1 MLFKQTI
8 SRFLSDDAG
17 AVTVD
22 YVVLT
27 GAIIGLGMIMIQAV
41 APSSAGIT
49 ETVGSRYSSPRIT
62 VEGSGDEDGGLS
74 GSDGTNTGVTVEVTL

>member
-27 GAIIGLGMIMIQAV
+27 GAIIGLGLIMIQAV

-49 ETVGSRYSSPRIT
+49 ENVGNRYSAPRIT
-62 VEGSGDEDGGLS
+62 VVGTGGDDGGLS

>member
-1 MLFKQTI
+1 MPFRQTI

-27 GAIIGLGMIMIQAV
+27 GAIIGIGMIMIQAV

-49 ETVGSRYSSPRIT
+49 ENVGSRYAAPRIT
-62 VEGSGDEDGGLS
+62 VVGTGGEDGGLS
-74 GSDGTNTGVTVEVTL
+74 GSGGTDTGVTVEVTL